1 MLRNMLKAPPPP
13 PPPPPKKKYTKP
25 QVKDDTVISF
35 DYVL

>member
-13 PPPPPKKKYTKP
+13 HPPPKKKYTKP

>member
-13 PPPPPKKKYTKP
+13 HPPPQKKYTKP